1 MPDIY
6 SFYRHGTQVDALV
19 LALQDAA
26 GNRAGALT
34 ANALQTFGNDDDF
47 VLSASHMPTPGDPVA
62 VAALVT
68 QLSQAVDTLADVRIS
83 ADSAALSTV
92 AARHFQGA
100 DLADFGR
107 DFDCLIAQRGCLVDD
122 IMTGRAIASSAQAT
136 NAICLAAPR
145 RAGARRPAQNFLP
158 QHMRA
163 DVAGSHSR
171 TRNRLAFHA
180 LQTVDACIREHI
192 HTVCGAGGTGALAKA
207 ARAFEMR

>member
-1 MPDIY
+1 MVTSTP
-6 SFYRHGTQVDALV
+6 RAQVDALV

-47 VLSASHMPTPGDPVA
+47 VLSASHMPTPGDPVV

-107 DFDCLIAQRGCLVDD
+107 DFDCLIAQRGGLVDD